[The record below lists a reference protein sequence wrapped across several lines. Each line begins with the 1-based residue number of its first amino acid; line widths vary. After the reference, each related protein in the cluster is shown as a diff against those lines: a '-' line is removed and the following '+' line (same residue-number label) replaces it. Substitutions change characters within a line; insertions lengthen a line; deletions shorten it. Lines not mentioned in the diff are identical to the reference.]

1 MTGRKL
7 APICR
12 VLGIGRAT
20 VYRAERVR
28 GPRYRKAEDRV
39 VRAHI
44 REVIRTRATYG
55 ARRVHA
61 LVNRSV
67 GARYNLKRIRRVMAL
82 EGWTLPRRARR
93 RTGRAHTGQVQ
104 RAVSNERW
112 CSDGLEIACW
122 NGEYVQIGFVLD
134 CHDRECLA
142 WVAVPRDLCAADIQ
156 QLMHQAVAH
165 RFGAGHQPAVPIQW
179 LSDNGSI
186 YTALDS
192 LATAE
197 RLNFEPITTPAP
209 PPVASPESN
218 GMAEAFVNTL
228 KRDYVS
234 GADRGSAAALLEQV
248 SAWIADY
255 NAVAPH
261 SALGFRSP
269 MQYRSEVLDVVPAGP

>member
-1 MTGRKL
+1 MSGRKIAL
-7 APICR
+7 ICR
-12 VLGIGRAT
+12 VLVIGRAT
-20 VYRAERVR
+20 RYRAGRVR
-28 GPRYRKAEDRV
+28 GPHYRKAEDSV

-44 REVIRTRATYG
+44 REVIRTRATSG

-67 GARYNLKRIRRVMAL
+67 GTRYNLKRIRRVMAL
-82 EGWTLPRRARR
+82 EGWTLPRGARR

-165 RFGAGHQPAVPIQW
+165 GFAAAHQPAVSIQW
-179 LSDNGSI
+179 LSNNGAI
-186 YTALDS
+186 YTALDT
-192 LATAE
+192 LVTAE
-197 RLNFEPITTPAP
+197 RLHLEPITTPVA

-269 MQYRSEVLDVVPAGP
+269 MQYRSDVLDVVPAGA